1 MTTKPMTEQRTMPH
15 DLDAEQA
22 LLGAI
27 LLNNKI
33 YLAVRYFLTPQ
44 EFASPA
50 HGVTFKICG
59 KLIERDETA
68 DPATVVRIAKQDDS
82 IAEFEV
88 FSDLEDFGFEDFE
101 KYLSSLPKTVS
112 EVEAAK
118 AHAVTIH
125 ELFIRRDLIALGEDI
140 VNEAYDKEDQTA
152 MERISFAIRYLM
164 DLEASVKTE

>member
-1 MTTKPMTEQRTMPH
+1 MTEYRRMPH

-33 YLAVRYFLTPQ
+33 YLAVRYFLTPK
-44 EFASPA
+44 EFALRA
-50 HGVTFKICG
+50 HGVTYEICG
-59 KLIERDETA
+59 KLIERDVTV
-68 DPATVVRIAKQDDS
+68 DPAAVVRIANQDDS
-82 IAEFEV
+82 IPGFEV
-88 FSDLEDFGFEDFE
+88 FSELEDFGLEDFE
-101 KYLSSLPKTVS
+101 EYLSSLPKTVT

-152 MERISFAIRYLM
+152 MERIGFAIRCLM
-164 DLEASVKTE
+164 DLEGSVRTE